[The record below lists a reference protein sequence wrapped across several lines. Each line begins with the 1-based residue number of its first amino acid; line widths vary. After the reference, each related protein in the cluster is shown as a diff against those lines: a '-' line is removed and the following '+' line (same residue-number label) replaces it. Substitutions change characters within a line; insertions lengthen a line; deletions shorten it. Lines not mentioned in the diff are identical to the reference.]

1 MKDKIKPD
9 FVDYYRK
16 TDDFKR
22 SNLINPTFRLLKD
35 KQPQYYEHDYIEYR
49 SKWVNNPK
57 HFFPGDFPIHLDIEL
72 NTSCNLKC
80 PGCIR
85 TISKLHSENMK
96 LERVKDLIDEASKG
110 GVCSIKFNFRGEPL
124 LYPHLPEVIAYAKE
138 KGIIEVMIN
147 TNATLLT
154 PEKAKKLIDSRL
166 DLLSCSIDATTEKVY
181 DQIRVGGNFYETC
194 KNVVAVQVLK
204 KLKGKDKPIVRVQMV
219 EQELNKHQVDD
230 FVGFWSEYVDEISV
244 VDYKDVKGVVED
256 ATVLPN
262 WYCSQL
268 WQRLFV
274 LANGDIVPCCRAIQG
289 ANKKLFVLG
298 SVYNTTIKKVWNGL
312 KMKHLRKAHKHGKSH
327 LIGMCRTCGL
337 RREVIKQNGI

>member
-1 MKDKIKPD
+1 MI
-9 FVDYYRK
+9 
-16 TDDFKR
+16 
-22 SNLINPTFRLLKD
+22 INPTFKLKRE
-35 KQPQYYEHDYIEYR
+35 KERSHSFAYQQYR
-49 SKWVNNPK
+49 KKWNDNPK
-57 HFFPGDFPIHLDIEL
+57 NFIVEDYPIHLDLEL

-80 PGCIR
+80 PFCFQATG
-85 TISKLHSENMK
+85 KVHPEYME
-96 LERVKDLIDEASKG
+96 LELVKELIDD
-110 GVCSIKFNFRGEPL
+110 GVKNGLCSIKFNYRGEPL
-124 LYPHLPEVIAYAKE
+124 MYPHLPEVIAYAKE

-154 PEKAKKLIDSRL
+154 PEKAKRLIDSGL

-181 DQIRVGGNFYETC
+181 EQIRVGGNFYETC

-204 KLKGKDKPIVRVQMV
+204 KLKKSNKPIVRVQMV
-219 EQELNKHQVDD
+219 ETKLNKHQADD
-230 FVGFWSEYVDEISV
+230 FVDFWDEYADEVSV
-244 VDYKDVKGVVED
+244 VDLKDVKGEVED

-274 LANGDIVPCCRAIQG
+274 LADGDIIPCCRAIQG
-289 ANKKLFVLG
+289 DNEKQFVLG

-312 KMKHLRKAHKHGKSH
+312 KMKHLRKAHQHGKSH

-337 RREVIKQNGI
+337 RKEVIRQNG